1 MKEHISYEFEDSD
14 LKIIANY
21 LFKAPKNPCENCSS
35 NNGYC
40 TGCQSKLQYDKEYLI
55 PFKEIFG
62 DTNSELC
69 NKLIQYKK
77 YIEFIKRLE
86 EQIASIKCDKVK
98 LRKKFP
104 SELVELIAINEVESK
119 PGECDWGILY

>member
-21 LFKAPKNPCENCSS
+21 LFKAPKNPCENCSN

-40 TGCQSKLQYDKEYLI
+40 TGCQLKLQYEQDYFV
-55 PFKEIFG
+55 PFKLVFE

-77 YIEFIKRLE
+77 YIESIKRLE
-86 EQIASIKCDKVK
+86 EQIATIKCDKAK

-104 SELVELIAINEVESK
+104 SELIELIAINEVESES
-119 PGECDWGILY
+119 GEYDWGILY